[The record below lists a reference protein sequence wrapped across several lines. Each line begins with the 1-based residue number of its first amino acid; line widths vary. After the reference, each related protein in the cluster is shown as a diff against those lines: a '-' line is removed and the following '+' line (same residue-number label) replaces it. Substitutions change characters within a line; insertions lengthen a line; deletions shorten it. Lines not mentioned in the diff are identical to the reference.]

1 MTPKISFAVLIFG
14 LAVCSYW
21 AQEKQG
27 SKQEQRPSV
36 TTAANAA
43 QSPHTY
49 NISPEDKE
57 RKNPV
62 RFTDLSIERGKKLFL
77 TQCAMCHGKN
87 ADGKGDLAEEMQ
99 IQPPDFT
106 KPGVLS
112 KRTDGELFAIIGQGS
127 DKMSAEN
134 KRMIE
139 RHRWQIINYLRSVEG
154 KTPAKA
160 TDQER
165 QEEDTVVVRP
175 H

>member
-1 MTPKISFAVLIFG
+1 MPTKFSFALLIFG
-14 LAVCSYW
+14 LAACSYW
-21 AQEKQG
+21 AQEKPE
-27 SKQEQRPSV
+27 SKQEQPAGAN
-36 TTAANAA
+36 TAANAA

-49 NISPEDKE
+49 NISSEDKE

-62 RFTDLSIERGKKLFL
+62 RFTDFAVERGKKLFL
-77 TQCAMCHGKN
+77 IRCAMCHEKN
-87 ADGKGDLAEEMQ
+87 ADGKGDATTDLG

-127 DKMSAEN
+127 DKMPGEG
-134 KRMIE
+134 KRMSE
-139 RHRWQIINYLRSVEG
+139 RHLWQIINYLRSVEG

-165 QEEDTVVVRP
+165 QEEDTVIVRP
-175 H
+175 Q